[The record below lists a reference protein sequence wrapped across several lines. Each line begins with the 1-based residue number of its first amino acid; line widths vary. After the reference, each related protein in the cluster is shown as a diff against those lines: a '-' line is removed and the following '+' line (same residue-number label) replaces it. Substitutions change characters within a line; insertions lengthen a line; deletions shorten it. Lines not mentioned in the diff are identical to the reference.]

1 MIARREEQMVKT
13 KEKNY
18 YAVLHRTLSSS
29 CSVRLWEPETLCQPL
44 CDIRKKN
51 QTARTSCQFAVMR
64 LAYAPPYIATSG
76 LRGPLNCNVIYDV
89 NSLSN
94 GIFLKQTVDIQGA
107 DRLMEMAD
115 G

>member
-1 MIARREEQMVKT
+1 MVKT

-51 QTARTSCQFAVMR
+51 QTARTSYQFAVMR

-89 NSLSN
+89 NSLPN
-94 GIFLKQTVDIQGA
+94 GFFFFEANSVYPG
-107 DRLMEMAD
+107 